1 MLGVGVAAA
10 VVTLAAA
17 YVFLSRRGVLRWLAL
32 AVFVL
37 APVAVIVIYAFRNL
51 LWVAIAAAAAWL
63 LAGMTGRLALT
74 GDPDD
79 VRMPEHPAQ
88 PPARRPYLI
97 MNPKSGDGKVGKFD
111 LKRKA
116 EALGAEVFLL
126 GGPEYID
133 VAAVARKAVTEG
145 ADLLG
150 VAGGDGTQALVAG
163 IAAEH
168 GLPFVVI
175 S

>member
-1 MLGVGVAAA
+1 MSISMWWRVRKATSAWQA
-10 VVTLAAA
+10 SWTATACR
-17 YVFLSRRGVLRWLAL
+17 SRSMYSTSSV
-32 AVFVL
+32 
-37 APVAVIVIYAFRNL
+37 PS
-51 LWVAIAAAAAWL
+51 
-63 LAGMTGRLALT
+63 T
-74 GDPDD
+74 
-79 VRMPEHPAQ
+79 PAQ

-97 MNPKSGDGKVGKFD
+97 MNPKSGGGKVKKFD

-116 EALGAEVFLL
+116 EELGAEVFLI
-126 GGPEYID
+126 GGPEPVD
-133 VAAVARKAVTEG
+133 VAKVARQAAERS

-175 S
+175 SAAPAIISPSTWAWTARTRPRAWTRCPTASNCGSTSG